1 MENAVDGNSIE
12 MANSKKD
19 IVIRNKIIKSM
30 EIYNLIIK
38 LVSSQLSANT
48 PILVESLFLRIF
60 AVFELDYF
68 KYLIK
73 FFYINVKLDS
83 LHYVDVFI
91 LY

>member
-48 PILVESLFLRIF
+48 PIFMESLVLRIF

>member
-1 MENAVDGNSIE
+1 
-12 MANSKKD
+12 MAISKKD
-19 IVIRNKIIKSM
+19 IVIRNEIINSM

-83 LHYVDVFI
+83 LHYVDNYVYII
-91 LY
+91 LIHSFSKMD